1 MSGERTRLDALERIL
16 QGFHDHDHDHDHDL
30 DRIMSL
36 FNRRVVKVD
45 QAGRVA

>member
-1 MSGERTRLDALERIL
+1 MSGERTRLDALERML
-16 QGFHDHDHDHDHDL
+16 HGFNDHDH